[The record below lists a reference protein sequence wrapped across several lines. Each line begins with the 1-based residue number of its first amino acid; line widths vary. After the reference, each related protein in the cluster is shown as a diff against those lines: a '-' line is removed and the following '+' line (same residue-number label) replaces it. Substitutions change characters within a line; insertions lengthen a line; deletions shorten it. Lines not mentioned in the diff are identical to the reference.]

1 MSHPCLRVFVLP
13 MMRSMGEESQGNFW
27 VDGYPEYA

>member
-1 MSHPCLRVFVLP
+1 LP
-13 MMRSMGEESQGNFW
+13 MMQSMGEESQGNFW